1 LRYLIHTL
9 LYSMYFTHISNHS
22 GTYLT
27 WYTTTCTYWLGTA
40 SASHSKKQ
48 EYGSSVHAH
57 EMREKTSHSFAHTLT
72 HYTAERVLIKN
83 PLQKKGVPGAEE

>member
-1 LRYLIHTL
+1 MYL
-9 LYSMYFTHISNHS
+9 THISNHS
-22 GTYLT
+22 GTYLR
-27 WYTTTCTYWLGTA
+27 YTTTCIYWLGTA

-57 EMREKTSHSFAHTLT
+57 EMRGKNKSFLCTHTHTLT
-72 HYTAERVLIKN
+72 HYTAERVLIKS